1 MLIAG
6 MNEKQAYRKSLE
18 ERIRNTAEEYRG
30 CTDPVKKEEL
40 EKRLRQLLKEQFDN
54 TSADIKNQLDLQERR
69 LFEIRER
76 YEKRSAE
83 SSRQI
88 EARLRKLM
96 TQPPAAKETKDKET
110 KNTGKRNT
118 NRLFFP
124 RTA

>member
-110 KNTGKRNT
+110 KNTGK
-118 NRLFFP
+118 
-124 RTA
+124 